1 MAQLGLGLGVSN
13 VSSLTRFSPL
23 DLDPYLLFDAQT
35 SMIGT
40 LENPT
45 LDLDPATPSTLDVIT
60 ATRAGVATYTDA
72 SGLIQAASPNTVRV
86 DQTQGAELTPT
97 KYQNIGYTDFSQ
109 SWSQQNTTITTGA
122 TTAPDGTETAIKIT
136 EASASSSTYDIRH
149 TISGGNNTFT
159 NSIYAKQADAN
170 RHLYLEIGYTRV
182 GVNLETGAVFYS
194 ANNFLTG
201 WSNASVSVVSLENG
215 WYRISLTATAS
226 SSVTSFKSK
235 IHVATLNGAAGGIVY
250 NGDGTSGIFIWGP
263 QLEEGTT
270 ASDFVANTTGSPKF
284 ITGATYGPR
293 VPMILVEPSAT
304 NLFEYSEDFTQ
315 WSLSKEG
322 TGEFPVVTSDYADG
336 PLGGLADR
344 IQFST
349 GGGTS
354 GSDGADVR
362 LSPTVANGTAYTYSV
377 WLKSLSGSV
386 DVKLLAQSCS
396 PNSYTATVTPEW
408 QKFTYPLTGGFN
420 GLRIVRVAIKGN
432 DTTTADVLVWG
443 AQLETGTVA
452 TSYIPTSGSTVTRA
466 ADDLVIDGS
475 DFSNFFNSGGDGTF
489 FVTAQ
494 IKNPAENH
502 SLLRG
507 GSNFQLYV
515 YSNDGS
521 GQHYTYDGG
530 TASSYGGVVENQ
542 LTNFAISYGAST
554 YTISRDGTN
563 PSPQAGSG
571 NLSSATKLEIGKG
584 YSNLLNGHIKRV
596 IYWPLHSDNL

>member
-1 MAQLGLGLGVSN
+1 MAQLGLGLG
-13 VSSLTRFSPL
+13 LTKGGVTPFNPL
-23 DLDPYLLFDAQT
+23 SLDPYLFFDAQT

-72 SGLIQAASPNTVRV
+72 SGVIQSAAANTVRV

-97 KYQNIGYTDFSQ
+97 KYQNIGYTDFS
-109 SWSQQNTTITTGA
+109 SGWSGIR
-122 TTAPDGTETAIKIT
+122 TETEQGANHLGFPSRLIT
-136 EASASSSTYDIRH
+136 RTHESSTSSGTYYFVPSSLTDGQTYRYSLYIRRITGTSDINLRH
-149 TISGGNNTFT
+149 R
-159 NSIYAKQADAN
+159 YAVEGSDS
-170 RHLYLEIGYTRV
+170 L
-182 GVNLETGAVFYS
+182 
-194 ANNFLTG
+194 
-201 WSNASVSVVSLENG
+201 VSVTEDWQRFEVSATKAVGSNIQFGVKIADFGDQIE
-215 WYRISLTATAS
+215 ISQ
-226 SSVTSFKSK
+226 
-235 IHVATLNGAAGGIVY
+235 
-250 NGDGTSGIFIWGP
+250 P
-263 QLEEGTT
+263 QVEEGTT